1 MSTQNPIQL
10 QVLTIPICAVIEQ
23 MPEYSHIVKAEEK
36 GKRIDI
42 LLSMLPGVDSRMSA
56 VRMIEDGAVELNG
69 TVTTTKKRIVC
80 EGDRLAYV
88 VTLQAPVELTGEYL
102 PLDIRYEDD
111 DLIVLSKQ
119 AGMVCHP
126 AKGHRSGTLVN
137 ALIAHCGYGNL
148 APLQG
153 EDRPGIVH
161 RLDKDTSGL
170 MLVAKTDVA
179 GRLLQEGIQVKSIDR
194 RYLALAH
201 GYIAPDTGLIDAPIS
216 RGDSDRQRMVVSD
229 SASARLSVTT
239 FTVLDRFEAGRHDDG
254 YTFLECK
261 LYTGRTHQI
270 RVHLNYIG
278 HPCVG
283 DPLYGKGSVKAQL
296 GLDRQFL
303 HSYRLVFDHPISREH
318 LEFTDPLPR
327 DLQQALSSIQ
337 EGSMGRT
344 VAGNALFDLFS
355 SADRT

>member
-1 MSTQNPIQL
+1 
-10 QVLTIPICAVIEQ
+10 
-23 MPEYSHIVKAEEK
+23 MPEYQHTVKTEEK

-42 LLSMLPGVDSRMSA
+42 LLSTLPGVDSRMSA

-69 TVTTTKKRIVC
+69 VRTTTKKRVVC
-80 EGDRLAYV
+80 EGDQLVYNV
-88 VTLQAPVELTGEYL
+88 ILQPPFELTGEHL

-137 ALIAHCGYGNL
+137 ALIAHCGYENL
-148 APLQG
+148 AQLQG
-153 EDRPGIVH
+153 DDRPGIVH

-170 MLVAKTDVA
+170 MLVAKTDNA
-179 GRLLQEGIQVKSIDR
+179 GRLLQEGIQVRSIDR
-194 RYLALAH
+194 RYLTLVH
-201 GYIAPDTGLIDAPIS
+201 GYIAPETGLIDAPIS
-216 RGDSDRQRMVVSD
+216 RGDTVRQKMVVSD

-239 FTVLDRFEAGRHDDG
+239 FTVLERFEAGRQDDG
-254 YTFLECK
+254 YTLLECK

-283 DPLYGKGSVKAQL
+283 DPLYGKGTVKAQL

-303 HSYRLVFDHPISREH
+303 HSYRLVFEHPVSH
-318 LEFTDPLPR
+318 QPLEYTDPLPDDLSKALASIR
-327 DLQQALSSIQ
+327 DT
-337 EGSMGRT
+337 SMGRT
-344 VAGNALFDLFS
+344 DAGIALSELLDQ
-355 SADRT
+355 

>member
-1 MSTQNPIQL
+1 
-10 QVLTIPICAVIEQ
+10 
-23 MPEYSHIVKAEEK
+23 MPEYRHTIKAEEK
-36 GKRIDI
+36 GKRLDI

-56 VRMIEDGAVELNG
+56 VRIIEDGAVELNG
-69 TVTTTKKRIVC
+69 VITTTKKRIVC
-80 EGDRLAYV
+80 EGDQLVYA
-88 VTLQAPVELTGEYL
+88 VTPQAPVELTGEYL

-137 ALIAHCGYGNL
+137 ALIAHYGYENL
-148 APLQG
+148 AQLQG

-170 MLVAKTDVA
+170 MLVAKTDIA
-179 GRLLQEGIQVKSIDR
+179 GKLLQEGIQIRSIDR
-194 RYLALAH
+194 RYLTLVH

-216 RGDSDRQRMVVSD
+216 RGDSERQRMVVSD
-229 SASARLSVTT
+229 STSARLSVTT

-318 LEFTDPLPR
+318 LEFNDPLPE
-327 DLQQALSSIQ
+327 DLNQALTSIQ
-337 EGSMGRT
+337 DNSMGRT
-344 VAGNALFDLFS
+344 AAGGVLSDLLL
-355 SADRT
+355 SANRT